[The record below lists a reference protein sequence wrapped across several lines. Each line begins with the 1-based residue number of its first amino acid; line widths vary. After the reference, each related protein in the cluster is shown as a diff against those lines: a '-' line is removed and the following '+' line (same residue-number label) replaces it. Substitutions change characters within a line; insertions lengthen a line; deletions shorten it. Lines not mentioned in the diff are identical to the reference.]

1 MNGDVLTGILS
12 VLTPTALLLM
22 AAGVIL
28 GIVFGALPGLS
39 ATTGIALCL
48 PITYQLGST
57 DAIALL
63 IGIYVGGISGALVAA
78 ILINVPGTVASA
90 ATCFDGHPMA
100 QKGKAAEALGIGLM
114 SSFLGTLLS
123 FIALITLAP
132 KLAQIT
138 IHFSPFEY
146 SAIVLFSL
154 TLIGTLISGSVVK
167 GLLSGV
173 VGMLLGCVGVAPG
186 SGSLRFTFGI
196 VQLSSGFS
204 QTPAMV
210 GVFALGSQLGLISKG
225 FKVKEGEIRQCRM
238 HGFGMPFKEWLRH
251 TPNII
256 RSALIGIGIGILP
269 GIGGGTSN
277 LIAYGVAKSSSKTP
291 EKYGTGIPDG
301 IIASETSNNASIG
314 GALVPL
320 LTVGIP
326 GDTVTA
332 MLLGALTIQGL
343 TPGPLLFN
351 TNGVFVYGLFTAVL
365 VSTFMMV
372 VLEYTGM
379 RYIVKVM
386 GVPRYTLLP
395 IILVICMTG
404 VFSSN
409 NRLSDLWVMLF
420 FGIVS
425 FLLSRNGF
433 PTAPMI
439 LGFILGPY
447 LETYLLR
454 AQQLGRG
461 SMMPIFGRPVAMAF
475 LVITVFFVVFQ
486 VRRNIKRVKTEG
498 ENPVEDVDD

>member
-1 MNGDVLTGILS
+1 MSDILNGMMS
-12 VLTPTALLLM
+12 VCTPTALLLM
-22 AAGVIL
+22 LGGVIL
-28 GIVFGALPGLS
+28 GIAFGALPGLS

-48 PITYQLGST
+48 PMTYRLGST

-63 IGIYVGGISGALVAA
+63 IGIYVGGISGALISA

-90 ATCFDGHPMA
+90 ATTFDGHPMA
-100 QKGKAAEALGIGLM
+100 QKGQAAEALGIGLM
-114 SSFLGTLLS
+114 SSFIGTVLS
-123 FIALITLAP
+123 FIALISIAP
-132 KLAQIT
+132 LLAQIT

-146 SAIVLFSL
+146 FAIVLFSL

-167 GLLSGV
+167 GLIAGV
-173 VGMLLGCVGVAPG
+173 IGVLLGCVGVAPG
-186 SGSLRFTFGI
+186 TGTPRFTFGI
-196 VQLSSGFS
+196 VNLTSGFS

-225 FKVKEGEIRQCRM
+225 FNAKGDEVRQCKM
-238 HGFGMPFKEWLRH
+238 HGFGMPFKEWLNH
-251 TPNII
+251 MPNII
-256 RSALIGIGIGILP
+256 RSALIGIGVGILP

-277 LIAYGVAKSSSKTP
+277 LIAYGVAKSSSKYP
-291 EKYGTGIPDG
+291 EKFGTGIPDG
-301 IIASETSNNASIG
+301 VIASEVSNNASIG
-314 GALVPL
+314 GALIPL

-351 TNGVFVYGLFTAVL
+351 SNGVFVYGLFTAVL
-365 VSTFMMV
+365 ISTIMMIFV
-372 VLEYTGM
+372 EYNGM
-379 RYIVKVM
+379 RFIVKIL

-395 IILVICMTG
+395 VILVICMAG

-409 NRLSDLWVMLF
+409 NRIFDLWVMLF
-420 FGIVS
+420 FGVIS
-425 FLLSRNGF
+425 FLLSRYGF

-447 LETYLLR
+447 LETYLMR

-475 LVITVFFVVFQ
+475 LAITIAFVAFQ
-486 VRRNIKRVKTEG
+486 VVRNVKRAKEMG
-498 ENPVEDVDD
+498 ENPIEDVDD